1 MQMVKK
7 IILALI
13 VILLS
18 LVIFAPKRE
27 LYYLLEAQLMQQDII
42 IHNEEIDAGLFSL
55 TLKHPELYVKGIR
68 IAQVDEVTLRPLL
81 FYTVATVKGVQFDHT
96 LDRWVSGGVTEIRAS
111 HLFTDPMRIDLS
123 LSGTFGKAEGYV
135 DLSRQIIHLDLT
147 EEQKIGKL
155 KSMLRKGEKG
165 WYYETSF

>member
-7 IILALI
+7 IILAI
-13 VILLS
+13 FVILLS

-55 TLKHPELYVKGIR
+55 TLKHPELYVKGIKV
-68 IAQVDEVTLRPLL
+68 AQVDKVTLRPLL
-81 FYTVATVKGVQFDHT
+81 FYTTASIKGVQFDRA
-96 LDRWVSGGVTEIRAS
+96 LERWVSGGLTEITAS
-111 HLFTDPMRIDLS
+111 HLFVHPMRVNLS
-123 LSGTFGKAEGYV
+123 LSGTFGKAEGYA
-135 DLSRQIIHLDLT
+135 DLESRNIHLDLT
-147 EEQKIGKL
+147 EEAEIGKL
-155 KSMLRKGEKG
+155 KSMLKKGEKG

>member
-7 IILALI
+7 IILALF

-18 LVIFAPKRE
+18 LMIFAPKRE

-68 IAQVDEVTLRPLL
+68 VAQVDEATLRPLL
-81 FYTVATVKGVQFDHT
+81 FYTVATVKGVQFDRT
-96 LDRWVSGGVTEIRAS
+96 LERWVSGGLTKITAS
-111 HLFTDPMRIDLS
+111 HLFADPMHVNLS
-123 LSGTFGKAEGYV
+123 LSGAFGKAEGSI
-135 DLSRQIIHLDLT
+135 DLDSRSIHLDLT

-155 KSMLRKGEKG
+155 KSMLKKGEEG